1 MEDAALR
8 SAIDVYARGMLA
20 AGKFSPA
27 GMVEALSPAM
37 RVSGCRTRPFPGK
50 AGKSRI
56 LILRDDAAGDFVL
69 FSPVLRE
76 VRRIYPEAEITL
88 VTSPRNHA
96 LAELCPYVDH
106 VVLGQEAADM
116 NDLPALFGVALR
128 LAERLRQ
135 TYGPFDL
142 AFCPRIGICSVSLIV
157 AYLTGA
163 RERVG
168 WTQERVNT
176 QGEVV
181 RNGWD
186 VLLTESVPFPM
197 LPLHDVDRNLLMLE
211 HLLRC
216 PVANRALE
224 VWISSE
230 DAASAEAVLAPLA
243 AAGLR
248 RVYAVAAAAS
258 LPMKQW
264 PPERYAQVLAR
275 IAAEEPDAGFALL
288 GGPAD
293 AAAADVVAAALG
305 TRCVAL
311 AGKVSFRVSAAVLA
325 RCALYIGDDTGLMHI
340 AAAVHVPVLSVNCFP
355 ASLPFTTLSIPVRFA
370 PYRVPS
376 VTVVPRAARDG
387 CDDSWRYG
395 CSHAR
400 EPHCILGVSPEVV
413 YAAYRALVSRAQA
426 GEQKPLI
433 FKA

>member
-116 NDLPALFGVALR
+116 NDFPALFGVALR

-248 RVYAVAAAAS
+248 RVYAVAAAA
-258 LPMKQW
+258 
-264 PPERYAQVLAR
+264 
-275 IAAEEPDAGFALL
+275 
-288 GGPAD
+288 
-293 AAAADVVAAALG
+293 DVVAAALG

-387 CDDSWRYG
+387 CDDSWRHG
-395 CSHAR
+395 CSHAQ
-400 EPHCILGVSPEVV
+400 EPHCILGVSPEAV
-413 YAAYRALVSRAQA
+413 YAAYRALVSRVQA

>member
-37 RVSGCRTRPFPGK
+37 RAAGCRTRPFPGR
-50 AGKSRI
+50 AGKSRV

-76 VRRIYPEAEITL
+76 VRRLYPEAEITL
-88 VTSPRNHA
+88 VTSPRNHE

-106 VVLGQEAADM
+106 VVLGQEAADL
-116 NDLPALFGVALR
+116 NDFPALFGVAMR

-186 VLLTESVPFPM
+186 VLLTEAVPFPM
-197 LPLHDVDRNLLMLE
+197 LPMQDVDRNLLLLE
-211 HLLRC
+211 HLLRL
-216 PVANRALE
+216 PIADRTLE
-224 VWISSE
+224 VWY
-230 DAASAEAVLAPLA
+230 SAEDEEAAEAALAPLLSS
-243 AAGLR
+243 GLR

-264 PPERYAQVLAR
+264 PPERYARVLAR
-275 IAAEEPDAGFALL
+275 IAVEEPDVGFALL

-293 AAAADVVAAALG
+293 AAAAGVIAATLG
-305 TRCVAL
+305 RRCVAL
-311 AGKVSFRVSAAVLA
+311 AGKVSFRVSAAVIA
-325 RCALYIGDDTGLMHI
+325 RTQLYIGDDTGLMHL
-340 AAAVHVPVLSVNCFP
+340 AAAAHVPVLSVNCFP
-355 ASLPFTTLSIPVRFA
+355 ASLRLVPLSIPVRFT
-370 PYRVPS
+370 PYGVPS

-387 CDDSWRYG
+387 CDDFWRHG
-395 CSHAR
+395 CSHDQ
-400 EPHCILGVSPEVV
+400 EPHCILGVSPEAV
-413 YAAYRALVSRAQA
+413 YAAYRTLVSRVQA
-426 GEQKPLI
+426 GEQKPLV